1 MKVFLQPFEEALK
14 LDSNNV
20 TLKAMPQL
28 ANVHEN
34 ITTLRKGVSYAYQLF
49 SSDTCISK
57 GACISKCHSLKNT
70 AVTLQQYRS
79 FYQCLF
85 SPASS
90 SKYFTNKYF
99 AYAALLYPYLHA
111 FANSL

>member
-28 ANVHEN
+28 ANVHVN

-49 SSDTCISK
+49 SSDT
-57 GACISKCHSLKNT
+57 CISKCHSLKNT